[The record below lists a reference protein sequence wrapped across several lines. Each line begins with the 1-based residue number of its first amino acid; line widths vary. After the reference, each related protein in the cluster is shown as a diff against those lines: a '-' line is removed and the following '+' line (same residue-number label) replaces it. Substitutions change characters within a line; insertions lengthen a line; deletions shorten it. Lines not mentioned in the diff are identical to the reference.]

1 MLEQSS
7 VYVDKGNLLCCLL
20 VMKVI
25 YEKSIITACLLLF
38 VEKRHYVHK
47 TPT

>member
-1 MLEQSS
+1 MEA
-7 VYVDKGNLLCCLL
+7 
-20 VMKVI
+20 I
-25 YEKSIITACLLLF
+25 YEKSIITALLLLF